1 MEELAGNAVIARPH
15 FAQVMVRHGYVS
27 TNREAFDRYL
37 DTDEYQKIER
47 FKVSARDCIAAIRS
61 DGGRAALA
69 HPYQLGLDDERL
81 EALIRQLKDSVLEAI
96 ECFYPRHTP
105 EQTAFYLE
113 LARRYDLHVTGGS
126 DKASTTNKRNC
137 KEFVIQHKFN
147 TKTALCNLPSQYFL
161 KSLKSHVF
169 FSFRKKSRAKSTVC
183 LLINAPSIV
192 VLNEK
197 TLYDKRY

>member
-1 MEELAGNAVIARPH
+1 
-15 FAQVMVRHGYVS
+15 MVRHGYVS

-47 FKVSARDCIAAIRS
+47 FKASARDCIAAIRA

-96 ECFYPRHTP
+96 ECFYPRHTQK
-105 EQTAFYLE
+105 QTAFYLE

-126 DKASTTNKRNC
+126 DFHGERVKPDITLKRW
-137 KEFVIQHKFN
+137 E
-147 TKTALCNLPSQYFL
+147 LNL
-161 KSLKSHVF
+161 
-169 FSFRKKSRAKSTVC
+169 TW
-183 LLINAPSIV
+183 LLN
-192 VLNEK
+192 
-197 TLYDKRY
+197 

>member
-47 FKVSARDCIAAIRS
+47 FKVSARDRIAAIRS

-81 EALIRQLKDSVLEAI
+81 EALIRQLKDSGLEAI

-105 EQTAFYLE
+105 EQTALYLE

-126 DKASTTNKRNC
+126 DFHGERVKPDITLKRW
-137 KEFVIQHKFN
+137 E
-147 TKTALCNLPSQYFL
+147 LNL
-161 KSLKSHVF
+161 
-169 FSFRKKSRAKSTVC
+169 TW
-183 LLINAPSIV
+183 LLN
-192 VLNEK
+192 
-197 TLYDKRY
+197 

>member
-1 MEELAGNAVIARPH
+1 MEELAGNAVIASPH

-69 HPYQLGLDDERL
+69 CPYQLGLDDERL
-81 EALIRQLKDSVLEAI
+81 EALIRQLKDSGLEAI

-113 LARRYDLHVTGGS
+113 LARRCDLHVTGGS
-126 DKASTTNKRNC
+126 DFHGERVKPDITLKRW
-137 KEFVIQHKFN
+137 E
-147 TKTALCNLPSQYFL
+147 LNL
-161 KSLKSHVF
+161 
-169 FSFRKKSRAKSTVC
+169 TW
-183 LLINAPSIV
+183 LLN
-192 VLNEK
+192 
-197 TLYDKRY
+197 

>member
-1 MEELAGNAVIARPH
+1 MEKLAGNAVIARRH

-81 EALIRQLKDSVLEAI
+81 EALIRQLKDSGLEAI
-96 ECFYPRHTP
+96 ECLLLPAPYAKADRVLSGTGAEIRPPRHWR
-105 EQTAFYLE
+105 Q
-113 LARRYDLHVTGGS
+113 
-126 DKASTTNKRNC
+126 
-137 KEFVIQHKFN
+137 
-147 TKTALCNLPSQYFL
+147 
-161 KSLKSHVF
+161 
-169 FSFRKKSRAKSTVC
+169 
-183 LLINAPSIV
+183 
-192 VLNEK
+192 
-197 TLYDKRY
+197 

>member
-27 TNREAFDRYL
+27 TNREDFDRYL

-81 EALIRQLKDSVLEAI
+81 EALIRQLKDSGLEAI

-126 DKASTTNKRNC
+126 DFHGERVEPDITLKRW
-137 KEFVIQHKFN
+137 E
-147 TKTALCNLPSQYFL
+147 LNL
-161 KSLKSHVF
+161 
-169 FSFRKKSRAKSTVC
+169 TW
-183 LLINAPSIV
+183 LLN
-192 VLNEK
+192 
-197 TLYDKRY
+197 

>member
-61 DGGRAALA
+61 DGGHVSLA

-81 EALIRQLKDSVLEAI
+81 EALIRQLKDSGLEAI

-137 KEFVIQHKFN
+137 KEFVIQHKN
-147 TKTALCNLPSQYFL
+147 
-161 KSLKSHVF
+161 
-169 FSFRKKSRAKSTVC
+169 SFVQFAIDMKK
-183 LLINAPSIV
+183 P
-192 VLNEK
+192 
-197 TLYDKRY
+197 